1 MDFSE
6 IPALWFLLDFLYTIL
21 VVFVIARYLYY
32 RNNGEKTFFFTYV
45 VVAAIVFQLCI
56 LLVRVPMELGF
67 AIGIFA
73 IFGIIRYRT
82 APINPREMT
91 YLLVCAGI
99 AAKNGLM
106 IDQLEVYKILLSDLL
121 LVGLIAIME
130 HLLFKQRTII
140 KTILYNKLEFIHED
154 MRPKL
159 IDDLGVSFGIR
170 NIKKIQVG
178 KIDTFKQTAQ
188 IKVFFN
194 DPESKNFSEGE

>member
-1 MDFSE
+1 MDFSK

-21 VVFVIARYLYY
+21 VVFIIARFLYY

-106 IDQLEVYKILLSDLL
+106 IDQLEIYKILLSDLL

-130 HLLFKQRTII
+130 HLLFKQRTIV
-140 KTILYNKLEFIHED
+140 KTILYNKLELIHED

-159 IDDLGVSFGIR
+159 INDLGVSFGIR

-188 IKVFFN
+188 IKVFFQ
-194 DPESKNFSEGE
+194 DPEGKNFSEGE

>member
-188 IKVFFN
+188 IKVFFH
-194 DPESKNFSEGE
+194 DHEGQNFSEGE